1 MSAAELKIG
10 EAAARLGVATHV
22 LRHWED
28 IKLLI
33 PRRLPSGH
41 RVYDDQTIGQARFIQ
56 ICQRAGLSLT
66 EIGELAAGKRTDR
79 IGLVNAK
86 RTRIAEHVANL
97 ELADRF
103 LAHLVR
109 CVHPVISDC
118 PECSALVEGGAR
130 SPTLQGY
137 DSTGSIKAVGSIRGG
152 SS

>member
-10 EAAARLGVATHV
+10 DAAALLGVATHV

-28 IKLLI
+28 IGVLT
-33 PRRLPSGH
+33 PHRLPSGH
-41 RVYDDQTIGQARFIQ
+41 RVYDSQSIGQAHLIQ
-56 ICQRAGLSLT
+56 IGQRAGLSLA
-66 EIGELAAGKRTDR
+66 EIGELAAGERSDR

-86 RTRIAEHVANL
+86 RTRIAEHIANL

-118 PECSALVEGGAR
+118 PECSALVERGAR
-130 SPTLQGY
+130 SAIAQ
-137 DSTGSIKAVGSIRGG
+137 
-152 SS
+152 

>member
-1 MSAAELKIG
+1 MSAPEMKIG
-10 EAAARLGVATHV
+10 DAAALLGVATHV

-28 IKLLI
+28 IGLLS

-41 RVYDDQTIGQARFIQ
+41 RVYDDQTIGQARLIQ
-56 ICQRAGLSLT
+56 IGQRAGLSLA
-66 EIGELAAGKRTDR
+66 EIGELATGERVDR

-86 RTRIAEHVANL
+86 RTRIAQHIANL

-118 PECSALVEGGAR
+118 PECSALVERGAR
-130 SPTLQGY
+130 STTPAGQPPGPMTPTPHQPL
-137 DSTGSIKAVGSIRGG
+137 S
-152 SS
+152 

>member
-1 MSAAELKIG
+1 MSAPEMKIG
-10 EAAARLGVATHV
+10 DAAALLGVATHV

-28 IKLLI
+28 IGLLS

-41 RVYDDQTIGQARFIQ
+41 RVYDVQIIGQARLIQ
-56 ICQRAGLSLT
+56 IGRRAGLSLA
-66 EIGELAAGKRTDR
+66 EIGELAAGERVDR

-86 RTRIAEHVANL
+86 RTRIAEHIANL

-118 PECSALVEGGAR
+118 PECSSLAERGAR
-130 SPTLQGY
+130 S
-137 DSTGSIKAVGSIRGG
+137 AVTR
-152 SS
+152 